1 MTSFTTMNARK
12 DFAELIN
19 RASYGKER
27 ILITRRGKNVAAV
40 VPIEDVELLAKL
52 EELQDVQDAEKALK
66 DVKKRG
72 TVPLDKIRKRLGL

>member
-12 DFAELIN
+12 EFAELIN

-27 ILITRRGKNVAAV
+27 ILISRRGKNIAAV
-40 VPIEDVELLAKL
+40 VPIEDVELLAKI
-52 EELQDVQDAEKALK
+52 EELQDIQDAEKALR